1 MSAVGP
7 RLHGLLDYVTV
18 AVFLAAPSV
27 LGFTGLSAG
36 ACYVLAVAHLLLTM
50 LTDFP
55 LGVRGSVSFRL
66 HRAVEFLVAVVLI
79 VGPWILAAEV
89 PLSGRVFFGAM
100 GAAILAVG
108 LAGGRGRGTKAKG
121 RKREQAPEE
130 RTGEGTEREP
140 GGAAGA

>member
-18 AVFLAAPSV
+18 ALFLAAPSL
-27 LGFTGLSAG
+27 LGFAGLTAG

-66 HRAVEFLVAVVLI
+66 HRAVEFVVAVVLI

-89 PLSGRVFFGAM
+89 PLGGRVFFGVM

-108 LAGGRGRGTKAKG
+108 LASGRGRRTKAKG
-121 RKREQAPEE
+121 RRSEEAPEE
-130 RTGEGTEREP
+130 RTEQGPEREQ
-140 GGAAGA
+140 GGT